1 MKKIERK
8 SRVLQLHREIV
19 VHLTHERLQQ
29 AVGASKS
36 NCWGCQGGGTTGGT
50 LHETDEGQDKSQV

>member
-8 SRVLQLHREIV
+8 SRVLKLQREIV

-29 AVGASKS
+29 AVGGSS
-36 NCWGCQGGGTTGGT
+36 NTNCFGCQGGGVTHHGT
-50 LHETDEGQDKSQV
+50 DQDNQLAQQH